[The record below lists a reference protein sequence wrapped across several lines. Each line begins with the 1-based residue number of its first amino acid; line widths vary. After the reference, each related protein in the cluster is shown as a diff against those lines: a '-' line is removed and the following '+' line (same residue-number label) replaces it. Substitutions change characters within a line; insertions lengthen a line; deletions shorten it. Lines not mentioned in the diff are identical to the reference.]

1 MVLSD
6 SSRLYIVELC
16 SYGALLPVI
25 TYLGWRHKLP
35 GLLGYFYLSVFCVV
49 RIVADV
55 SVPVPSWLGPLHD

>member
-1 MVLSD
+1 MGLTD

-16 SYGALLPVI
+16 VYSALLPVI

-35 GLLGYFYLSVFCVV
+35 GLLGYFYLSVFCTV

-55 SVPVPSWLGPLHD
+55 SFAAPSRLTP